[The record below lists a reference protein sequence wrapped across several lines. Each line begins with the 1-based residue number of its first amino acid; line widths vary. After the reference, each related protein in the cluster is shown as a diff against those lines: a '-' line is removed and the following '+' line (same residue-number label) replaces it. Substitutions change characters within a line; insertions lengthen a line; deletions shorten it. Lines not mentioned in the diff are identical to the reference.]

1 MKNKKGFTYLE
12 LLAAIVITAI
22 ALIPIMRVMPEG
34 MVAVTRVERLTRAG
48 LLAQSKMDEV
58 RSQILG
64 TNASYGFSKDY
75 TESATAFPAP
85 DDDYI
90 YTVTDDQSTDIKIL
104 NVTVWFDEDGD
115 SVQDADEESVSL
127 DVKVADRG

>member
-12 LLAAIVITAI
+12 LLAAIVIMAV
-22 ALIPIMRVMPEG
+22 ALVPIMQVMPEG
-34 MVAVTRVERLTRAG
+34 MMAVTRVERLTRAG

-64 TNASYGFSKDY
+64 TNPSYGFSNDY

-85 DDDYI
+85 DDDYM
-90 YTVTDDQSTDIKIL
+90 YTVADDQGSDIKIL

-115 SVQDADEESVSL
+115 SVQDTDEESVSL
-127 DVKVADRG
+127 DVKIADRG